1 MSLQSK
7 LLWDCIKFDGIKN
20 KRTECEPSQFDS
32 SREHIASSQCS
43 PTVLCGFWM
52 CISIVDWN
60 KSVPQFLGVW
70 PLTFRGHLRSKI
82 FSPFE
87 SPNMTAYLTFIYTFS
102 LSHTVYE
109 IFYFKVFRLW
119 PWFLKVKNIFTIRKP
134 IHDFLPNFHWH
145 FLLYRFWDIWL
156 QSFQGLTLTFRGHL
170 GLKIFS
176 RFESLYTTYYL
187 FFTDTLSLSRTVFEI
202 FDFKVRFWTFECVCQ
217 LSTRIKLFLIFC
229 PSPPQI
235 KLGGPTQ

>member
-1 MSLQSK
+1 MRLRISDTLYARRTCHLFSIPSSPFSNKAGWVFRVNCSGIVSNLTESKINALNASLRS
-7 LLWDCIKFDGIKN
+7 LIAAVS
-20 KRTECEPSQFDS
+20 TY
-32 SREHIASSQCS
+32 IASSQCS
-43 PTVLCGFWM
+43 QQPTVLCGFWM

-87 SPNMTAYLTFIYTFS
+87 SPYMTAYLTFTYTFS

-134 IHDFLPNFHWH
+134 IPHTWLPTQ
-145 FLLYRFWDIWL
+145 LP
-156 QSFQGLTLTFRGHL
+156 LTLSFIPFLRYLTS
-170 GLKIFS
+170 KFS
-176 RFESLYTTYYL
+176 G
-187 FFTDTLSLSRTVFEI
+187 
-202 FDFKVRFWTFECVCQ
+202 FD
-217 LSTRIKLFLIFC
+217 LDL
-229 PSPPQI
+229 
-235 KLGGPTQ
+235 